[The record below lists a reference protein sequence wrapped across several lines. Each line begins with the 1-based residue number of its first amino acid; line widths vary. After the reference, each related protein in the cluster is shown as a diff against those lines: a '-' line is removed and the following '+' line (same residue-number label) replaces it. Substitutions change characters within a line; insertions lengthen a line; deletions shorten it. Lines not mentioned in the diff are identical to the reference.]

1 MRKSDEIFSKF
12 RNAHTAKDD
21 EQKVIEMREKIDLT
35 EQANR
40 KKKVLSAAAVA
51 VIVSD
56 TGD

>member
-1 MRKSDEIFSKF
+1 MKNILENYIINNNR
-12 RNAHTAKDD
+12 KDD